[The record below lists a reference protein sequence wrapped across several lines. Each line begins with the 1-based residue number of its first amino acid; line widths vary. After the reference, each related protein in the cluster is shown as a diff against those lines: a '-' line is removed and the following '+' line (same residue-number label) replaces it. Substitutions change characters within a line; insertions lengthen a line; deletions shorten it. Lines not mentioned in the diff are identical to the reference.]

1 MDLLH
6 VIESIVKMGATDL
19 HLSAGCKPTIRVN
32 GDFRLLTDAE
42 TVSESELQKFV
53 KHTVP
58 ENLQAQLNTVRG
70 LDFAFQ
76 LAHTS
81 RFRVNVYKA
90 LNGINVALRILPIIV
105 PTLDELHVPSIL
117 KTLCQRKQG
126 LVLVTGPTGSGKST
140 TLAAMINEIN
150 QTSHKH
156 IITLEDPI
164 EYLFI
169 NQQSLIHQRQIGMH
183 TESFSQGLREALRED
198 PDILLVGE
206 IRDLETMRLAL
217 TAAET
222 GHLVFASLHT
232 SSAAKTIHRIID
244 IFPAEEKAFIG
255 TLLADS
261 LEAVIAQTLVKKKE
275 GGLMSV
281 YEIMIANTAVRNLI
295 RDNKAAQ
302 LYSVMQTGQQYGM
315 CTMEQALAELGQE
328 KKSQANRIDGDG

>member
-19 HLSAGCKPTIRVN
+19 HLSAACKPTIRIS
-32 GDFRLLTDAE
+32 GDLRLLTDAE
-42 TVSESELQKFV
+42 EVSESELQKFV

-58 ENLQAQLNTVRG
+58 AHLQAKLNTLRE

-90 LNGINVALRILPIIV
+90 LNGTNIALRILPITV
-105 PTLDELHVPSIL
+105 PTLDELRTPSIL

-156 IITLEDPI
+156 IVTLEDPI

-169 NQQSLIHQRQIGMH
+169 NQQSLIHQRQIGVH
-183 TESFSQGLREALRED
+183 TKSFSQGLREALRED
-198 PDILLVGE
+198 PDVLLVGE

-232 SSAAKTIHRIID
+232 SSAAKTVHRIVD
-244 IFPAEEKAFIG
+244 IFPAEEKGFIG

-275 GGLMSV
+275 GGLISV
-281 YEIMIANTAVRNLI
+281 YEVMIANTAVRNLI
-295 RDNKAAQ
+295 RENKAAQ

-315 CTMEQALAELGQE
+315 CTMEQALAGLEHE
-328 KKSQANRIDGDG
+328 